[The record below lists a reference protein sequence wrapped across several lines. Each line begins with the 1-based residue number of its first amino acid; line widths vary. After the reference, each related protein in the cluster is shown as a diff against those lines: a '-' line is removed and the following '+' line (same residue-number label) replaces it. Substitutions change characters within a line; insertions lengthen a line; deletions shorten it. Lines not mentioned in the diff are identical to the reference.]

1 MRIRPAIAL
10 LALGL
15 SLAAC
20 GDSTGPGS
28 ARLSETQARALA
40 DAVAS
45 SSLAATSEVS
55 MSPSPVGSAAR
66 ADLVPDDSASRFILP
81 CPHGGS
87 ILFTTAPSGSS
98 GPDTLSL
105 RTSTVEIH
113 RACVVQ
119 IHGVPYTLDGDPQID
134 IATSVSYGEDPGV
147 FALPI
152 IATVTQRGGVRWSSP
167 DGSGHCDVDLST
179 TLDTVHAVT
188 SLHGSFCGYPVD
200 EDHPFGS

>member
-1 MRIRPAIAL
+1 MRIPSAIAL

-20 GDSTGPGS
+20 GDSTGPRS
-28 ARLSETQARALA
+28 VHLNEAQAHALA
-40 DAVAS
+40 EAVAS
-45 SSLAATSEVS
+45 TSLAATSEVS
-55 MSPSPVGSAAR
+55 MSPRPVGSAAR
-66 ADLVPDDSASRFILP
+66 ADLVPDDSAFQFTFP
-81 CPHGGS
+81 CPQGGS
-87 ILFTTAPSGSS
+87 ILFTTSPVSS
-98 GPDTLSL
+98 SAPDTSSL

-113 RACVVQ
+113 RGCVVQ

-152 IATVTQRGGVRWSSP
+152 TATVTQRGGVRWSSP

-200 EDHPFGS
+200 EDHPFTS